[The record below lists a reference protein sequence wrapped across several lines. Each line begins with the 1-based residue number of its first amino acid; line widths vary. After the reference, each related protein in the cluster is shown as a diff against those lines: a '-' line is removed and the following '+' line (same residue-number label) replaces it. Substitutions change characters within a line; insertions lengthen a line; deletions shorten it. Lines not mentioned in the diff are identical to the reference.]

1 MIDGMAT
8 TAYIMLKE
16 KKIILAHIKWVTHE
30 SRIVRRVFGI
40 LFQISIIQLYQIS
53 FCIHSMNME
62 TP

>member
-8 TAYIMLKE
+8 TAYIMLK
-16 KKIILAHIKWVTHE
+16 KKKFILAHIKWVTHE
-30 SRIVRRVFGI
+30 SRIVRHVFGI